1 MTQYFYVDE
10 SGDPGFQRTKSTP
23 YYVLAM
29 VQLPNREPIPELA
42 ALRQELHLDP
52 TFEFHFSRLHS
63 VQRERFFQSIQP
75 LSFRVRTAA
84 LLKTDNPPELSGLSG
99 TKLVMELFTRLIL
112 RASALD
118 IANDILILDSAP
130 ESFVKTLRIRL
141 TQAYKQAHRDRPFKK
156 IVSSDSKHDD
166 GLQLADMVAG
176 AIRVSI
182 WDNDSTYYRMFTKK
196 VVDLWQ
202 VG

>member
-10 SGDPGFQRTKSTP
+10 SGDPGFLRYKSTP

-42 ALRQELHLDP
+42 ALRQELHLAP
-52 TFEFHFSRLHS
+52 TFEFHFYKMHS
-63 VQRERFFQSIQP
+63 VQREGFFQAIQP

-84 LLKTDNPPELSGLSG
+84 LVKANNPPELSGLSG

-112 RASALD
+112 RASPLD

-130 ESFVKTLRIRL
+130 ERFIKTLRIRL
-141 TQAYKQAHRDRPFKK
+141 TQAYKQAQRDRPFKK
-156 IVSSDSKHDD
+156 IISSDSHHDD
-166 GLQLADMVAG
+166 GLQLADMAAG
-176 AIRVSI
+176 AIRQSVCENESG
-182 WDNDSTYYRMFTKK
+182 YYQTFSRK